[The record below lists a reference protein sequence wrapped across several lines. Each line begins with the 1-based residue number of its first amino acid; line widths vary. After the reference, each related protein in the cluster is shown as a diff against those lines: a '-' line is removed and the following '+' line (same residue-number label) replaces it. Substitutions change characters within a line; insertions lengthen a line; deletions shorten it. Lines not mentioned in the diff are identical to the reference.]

1 MIPENS
7 ARLMRLASY
16 ASVGVAGTLIV
27 AKFSAWVVTDS
38 VSLLSTLIDSVLDA
52 AASVVNLLAV
62 RHALQPADEEHRFG
76 HGKAEPIAGL
86 AQAAFIAGSAVFL
99 LIQAGERILFPKAI
113 AHASIGYIV
122 MVFSIALTVCLVIFQ
137 RYVIKRSGSLVISA
151 DSLHYQGDVLIN
163 ASVLLSIFLASEMEI
178 VYADPV
184 FAAAIAGY
192 ILYSAWQIGQS
203 ALNMLMDR
211 ELPDEDRARIE
222 VLVRGQDGV
231 KGLHDLRTRASGT
244 DVFIQMHVE
253 MDADLPLREAHKIGD
268 AVELEVGKAF
278 PNAEVIV
285 HQDPDDLDEDHNL
298 PG

>member
-1 MIPENS
+1 MIPEKS

-16 ASVGVAGTLIV
+16 ASVGVAGTLII
-27 AKFSAWVVTDS
+27 AKFFAWVVTDS

-52 AASVVNLLAV
+52 AASVVNLIAV

-99 LIQAGERILFPKAI
+99 LIQAGERIFFPKAI
-113 AHASIGYIV
+113 DHASVGYIV
-122 MVFSIALTVCLVIFQ
+122 MVFSIGLTVCLVIFQ

-163 ASVLLSIFLASEMEI
+163 ASVLLSIFLASEMGV

-184 FAAAIAGY
+184 FAAAIAAY
-192 ILYSAWQIGQS
+192 ILFNAWQIGQS

-231 KGLHDLRTRASGT
+231 KGLHDLRTRSKA
-244 DVFIQMHVE
+244 
-253 MDADLPLREAHKIGD
+253 REPKRG
-268 AVELEVGKAF
+268 G
-278 PNAEVIV
+278 
-285 HQDPDDLDEDHNL
+285 
-298 PG
+298 G